1 MLFKFETLNAKFG
14 SEPQENTKE
23 KEKTLKSR
31 MFMLQAVTT
40 PEFRQFSE
48 KYGIASNKQDI
59 KAEILEKFQIFF
71 LKAP

>member
-23 KEKTLKSR
+23 KKTLKFR

-48 KYGIASNKQDI
+48 KYGFASNKQDI

-71 LKAP
+71 